1 MKRLIAFFFLLVLA
15 SPARAEPDFPAL
27 TGRVVDEAEILS
39 DEVEQVL
46 TDLLEAHELETSNQ
60 VVVVTLSSL
69 QGYSIE
75 DYGVQLGRHWGIGQ
89 ADKDNGVLLIVAP
102 NDREVRIEVGYG
114 LEGTLTDATA
124 KLIIEREIIPQFKAG
139 DLEGGVMLGTQA
151 ILSAIG
157 GTYTPSQDSAQPDY
171 NFENDGVWVVW
182 LVLGFHAVTWSF
194 VFWLIR
200 RSKAKG
206 GAGGSR
212 STWRTTS
219 SWSGSRSSSSSGS
232 SGGGFS
238 GGGGSFGGGGASG
251 RW

>member
-1 MKRLIAFFFLLVLA
+1 MKRLLAFFFLLVLA
-15 SPARAEPDFPAL
+15 SPASAEPDFPAL
-27 TGRVVDEAEILS
+27 TGRVVDEARILS
-39 DEVEQVL
+39 DETEQFL
-46 TDLLEAHELETSNQ
+46 DSLLAAHEAETSNQ

-75 DYGVQLGRHWGIGQ
+75 DFGVQLGRHWGIGQ

-114 LEGTLTDATA
+114 LEATLTDATA

-139 DLEGGVMLGTQA
+139 DLEGGVKLGTQA
-151 ILSAIG
+151 ILSAIA
-157 GTYTPSQDSAQPDY
+157 GTYTPPEVSEDYDYVYEDSGA
-171 NFENDGVWVVW
+171 WVAW
-182 LVLGFHAVTWSF
+182 TVLGFHAVTWTL

-200 RSKAKG
+200 RSKGKG
-206 GAGGSR
+206 GAGGPGSSWR
-212 STWRTTS
+212 SSS
-219 SWSGSRSSSSSGS
+219 SWSGSRSSSS